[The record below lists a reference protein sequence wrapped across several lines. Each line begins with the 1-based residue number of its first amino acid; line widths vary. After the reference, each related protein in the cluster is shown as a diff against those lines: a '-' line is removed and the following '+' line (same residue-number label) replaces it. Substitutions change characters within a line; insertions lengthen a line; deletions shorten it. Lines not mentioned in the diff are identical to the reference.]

1 MPCGQRKCFV
11 SNALV
16 LPLYTAVCA
25 WTEAPMPHRS
35 AISARTDIACLFVVG
50 RKEQRR
56 FADERAFWHPKLI
69 FIENFSCCEGSHCKP
84 DTETHIYGVSGGAE
98 SGELAGYRQFLPGF
112 GGILPDRKS

>member
-1 MPCGQRKCFV
+1 
-11 SNALV
+11 
-16 LPLYTAVCA
+16 
-25 WTEAPMPHRS
+25 
-35 AISARTDIACLFVVG
+35 LFVVG

-112 GGILPDRKS
+112 GGILPVPSVNAIPISIARCETFDYLQ